1 MKILKNSRGLAL
13 FMSIVLMAIFLFF
26 LSASF
31 YLVRIDSKI
40 TANFKLGTQAIEVAD
55 AGLQHALAL
64 IATGYDFDGDLDCQ
78 PLPLPCKLASNVT
91 FPPNS
96 GFSYT
101 VTVENDLFDI
111 INNGATAM
119 DDKNN
124 LVVLTSTANGPSD
137 TKSEIQAYVRR
148 SSVGFTPPAALY
160 APATTATVTFPSGN
174 GIFITGDDTAYDG
187 SPASNPRPA
196 IPGIA
201 TINDTVNDEFKNKLT
216 SIRYDLVQGMDYS
229 AGSPIVPSVF
239 NTGGSLDVSQIAQNF
254 QNNATVSHLNGLV
267 YTSTDCPSSIPCT
280 LGTDASPQI
289 TYIEEG
295 LNHIHFDGHVTGSG
309 VLVVKGDAHIYGNFT
324 FHGLIINIQGD
335 FGTGFGFP
343 DDPEPFSLKGNA
355 KVFGGVLIGSSNGDQ
370 RYYMEG
376 NTGVHYSSE
385 ALTMANS
392 LCGSCLPQPPR
403 ISAWLDK

>member
-1 MKILKNSRGLAL
+1 MKILKSSQGLAL
-13 FMSIVLMAIFLFF
+13 FMSIAMMTIFLFF
-26 LSASF
+26 LSASL
-31 YLVRIDSKI
+31 YLTRVDTKI
-40 TANFKLGTQAIEVAD
+40 TSNLKLATQALEVAD
-55 AGLQHALAL
+55 AGLQHAVAV
-64 IATGYDFDGDLDCQ
+64 IETGYDFDGQLNCGT
-78 PLPLPCKLASNVT
+78 PPCTLVSNT
-91 FPPNS
+91 SFPAGS

-101 VTVENDLFDI
+101 VMAQNDQEDI
-111 INNGATAM
+111 STGGSAT
-119 DDKNN
+119 DDTNN
-124 LVVLTSTANGPSD
+124 LLVLTSTANGPND
-137 TKSEIQAYVRR
+137 TKSEIQAYVGR
-148 SSVGFTPPAALY
+148 SSVGFTPPAAIY
-160 APATTATVTFPSGN
+160 APANTEVATFPDGN
-174 GIFITGDDTAYDG
+174 GFFITGNDTAFDG
-187 SPASNPRPA
+187 SPASNPKPA

-216 SIRYDLVQGMDYS
+216 STRYDLVQGKDYS
-229 AGSPIVPSVF
+229 AGPPIVPSVF
-239 NTGGSLDVSQIAQNF
+239 NTGVSLDVSQVAQNF
-254 QNNATVSHLNGLV
+254 QNNATVSHLDGLV
-267 YTSTDCPSSIPCT
+267 YTSTDCPSSSPCT

-309 VLVVKGDAHIYGNFT
+309 VLVVKGDAHIYSNFT

-376 NTGVHYSSE
+376 NTGIYYSSE